1 MCVALLPAAKA
12 RRPFPAVTVFFGI
25 SHSGVE
31 WLLEGSGSGDGVAV
45 IQREGRPT
53 FL

>member
-1 MCVALLPAAKA
+1 MGLSLPPAARA

-31 WLLEGSGSGDGVAV
+31 WLLEGSGGDDGVAA
-45 IQREGRPT
+45 I
-53 FL
+53 